1 MTEHGRALLARLR
14 DGKLRTDRG
23 VSLLGLRAAAMLH
36 YVTDLALLLR
46 SKSGGRSLR
55 EEPALPRLLESRVV
69 LEKLRPLEQRMR
81 YQLDKLLRAAAAGAP
96 GGTPNPSFFTPK
108 SPRPILPQN
117 SPISPQNATFLT
129 QNGPILPQNT
139 HFCPKMVPF
148 LPQNAPFCPKMALF
162 CLKMPYSP
170 SAWHLFAPKRE
181 LLAPKWPHSAP
192 KRHLFAPK
200 CLFLPQ
206 MAPFCPKMVPFHPKM
221 PNSAPECFYSAPNGP
236 ILPQNGPNSAPKCP
250 VLTPNPPFS
259 SQICHI
265 YHQILH
271 FPPKTHIL
279 IPKPPF

>member
-1 MTEHGRALLARLR
+1 MASFESHYHTLNPPQLVPGW
-14 DGKLRTDRG
+14 GWG
-23 VSLLGLRAAAMLH
+23 GGGGWGGLISMHLH
-36 YVTDLALLLR
+36 
-46 SKSGGRSLR
+46 K
-55 EEPALPRLLESRVV
+55 V

-117 SPISPQNATFLT
+117 GPISPQNATFLT

-181 LLAPKWPHSAP
+181 L
-192 KRHLFAPK
+192 
-200 CLFLPQ
+200 
-206 MAPFCPKMVPFHPKM
+206 
-221 PNSAPECFYSAPNGP
+221 
-236 ILPQNGPNSAPKCP
+236 
-250 VLTPNPPFS
+250 
-259 SQICHI
+259 
-265 YHQILH
+265 
-271 FPPKTHIL
+271 
-279 IPKPPF
+279 